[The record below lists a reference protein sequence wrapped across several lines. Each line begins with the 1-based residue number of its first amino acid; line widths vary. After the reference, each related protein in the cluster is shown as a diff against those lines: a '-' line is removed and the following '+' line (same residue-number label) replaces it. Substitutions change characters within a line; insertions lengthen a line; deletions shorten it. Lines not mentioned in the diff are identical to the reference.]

1 MAPTGGW
8 QNWTTVSTPLTNA
21 PAGTHELFLVF
32 THPTDAGGLFNLN
45 WFQVHGKGASTSAPP
60 EVTATATPETG
71 QAPLAVQFN
80 ATATDPEGAA
90 LTYLWDFGVTGTT
103 TDTSTQEDPT
113 YTYTNAR
120 HLHGEGHRD
129 RRVGHQEQRHGRRA
143 RHRRAEPVP
152 EQHASRTS
160 STARRWI

>member
-90 LTYLWDFGVTGTT
+90 LTYLWDFGVTGT
-103 TDTSTQEDPT
+103 DDGHLDAGGPDL
-113 YTYTNAR
+113 
-120 HLHGEGHRD
+120 HLHQRPAPT
-129 RRVGHQEQRHGRRA
+129 RRRS
-143 RHRRAEPVP
+143 P
-152 EQHASRTS
+152 
-160 STARRWI
+160 